1 MTIATL
7 NQDCHC
13 TTLDAAAL
21 QAAWRESVGSDSA
34 VATFFAPYGVYLEAA
49 QVQALQDAVAL
60 LHRVT
65 HLPAYVQAVA
75 EEQGGALPRFG
86 TQGVCMGYDFH
97 FDGATPRLIEVNT
110 NAGGMLLNALLLAH
124 QRICCDRMQ
133 GFSADA
139 LSGAEPGAR
148 LLAMFREEWRAAGRR
163 GTPPRIAIVDE
174 HPAQQFLYPE
184 FLLFRKLFEAAG
196 WQAVICAPEELAR
209 EHGQLLAQG
218 LPVDLVYNRL
228 TDFALLE
235 PAQARLRE
243 AWLAGECVVT
253 PDPWHHALQADKR
266 NLVHLADAD
275 WLAAQGVD
283 AADRAQLARIVP
295 PTQRVSAENAE
306 ALWAGRKQF
315 FFKPLRGFGSRA
327 AYRGDKLTRGVWADI
342 VASHDYVAQAYAP
355 PGTRRVRVDGELRDM
370 KFDIRCYA
378 YRGEVLLLAA
388 RVYQG
393 QTTNMRTQGGGFAPV
408 FAPALQSASPASGLD
423 GPPAGRPCAP

>member
-21 QAAWRESVGSDSA
+21 QQAWHDGVGLGSDAAS
-34 VATFFAPYGVYLEAA
+34 FFAPYGVYLDTA
-49 QVQALQDAVAL
+49 QVQALQQAVTVLHRVLQRPAVIDAVA
-60 LHRVT
+60 
-65 HLPAYVQAVA
+65 A
-75 EEQGGALPRFG
+75 EQGRGLPRFG

-97 FDGATPRLIEVNT
+97 FDGSTPRLIEINT

-124 QRICCDRMQ
+124 QQVCCDFMQ

-139 LSGAEPGAR
+139 FGASAPGTR
-148 LLAMFREEWRAAGRR
+148 LLQMFREEWAAAGRSGEPR
-163 GTPPRIAIVDE
+163 RIAIVDE
-174 HPAQQFLYPE
+174 RPAQQFLYPE
-184 FLLFRKLFEAAG
+184 FLLFRKLFESAG
-196 WQAVICAPEELAR
+196 WQAVICDPQELVR
-209 EHGQLLAQG
+209 EGGRLLVQG
-218 LPVDLVYNRL
+218 EPVDMVYNRL

-243 AWLAGECVVT
+243 AWLAGEAVVT

-266 NLVHLADAD
+266 NLVHFADTE
-275 WLAAQGVD
+275 WLAAHG
-283 AADRAQLARIVP
+283 ASAEERALLAQVVP
-295 PTQRVSAENAE
+295 PTRRVAAQNADE
-306 ALWAGRKQF
+306 LWAQRKQL

-327 AYRGDKLTRGVWADI
+327 AYRGDKLTKSVWADI

-378 YRGEVLLLAA
+378 YRGEILLLAA

-408 FAPALQSASPASGLD
+408 FAPALPALQG
-423 GPPAGRPCAP
+423 AA